1 MVFVDGL
8 TQKSKLTKFYYLVIV
23 KFNQDMLDND
33 ANLHD
38 ANEDKVDEKIPETE
52 DHPKQEVTQAESS
65 IDEGEIESTEDQQV
79 ENTTSQDSNL
89 DEENISVVKSEEET
103 YDDLN
108 LEQLLK
114 ELDKKVSSGRVQHHK
129 HDIEA
134 LSKQIEPKLSHIFD
148 KKKEDFINTGGEL
161 KDFDAKIPE
170 KKAYIDLIRR
180 YKSEKVKY
188 YHELEKSFQN
198 NLITRKKLIEELK
211 GLVGIDQPIS
221 ETYKQF
227 KDLQSRWRESGHV
240 PRAEANNIWKTYH
253 HHVSIF
259 YDFLHLNREF
269 RDLDYK
275 YNYEEKL
282 KIIEKA
288 EELGKMENVQ
298 KAFRNLQELHKRW
311 KDELG
316 PIAKE
321 HGETLWERFSEATK
335 LIHEKRQFFQ
345 KNQTEIFKSNYEKK
359 IAIIAQME
367 KLVEVEIKTH
377 NEMQKMIRDMESLR
391 SSFFECG
398 HVRRSDNEKIW
409 AMFKAVMRLF
419 SRKRNT
425 FYKSLKKEYSDNF
438 KQRMELVEQAEGFLQ
453 TDDFA
458 ATTPK
463 VIALQKKWKEMG
475 PVSRKQNDKAWKLFR
490 KACNDYFTLLDDR
503 KNKLSEGEQ
512 QAFEKK
518 DKLLKKIQ
526 SEESLDRTNID
537 QLIEEWTK
545 IGSVGQKTNQI
556 NSEFV
561 GAIENALKKMG
572 EDKESIASFKYQLK
586 LKLMGDRTELV
597 EKEKSQIKQRLDK
610 AKQEYIQ
617 LETNMEFFS
626 KSSSENPLVN
636 KVMKDLEKQKKII
649 DGLQQK
655 LNAFKRV

>member
-1 MVFVDGL
+1 M
-8 TQKSKLTKFYYLVIV
+8 IV
-23 KFNQDMLDND
+23 KVNQDMLDND
-33 ANLHD
+33 ANLQD

-52 DHPKQEVTQAESS
+52 DQPKQEVTQAEPST
-65 IDEGEIESTEDQQV
+65 DEGEIENFEDQQG
-79 ENTTSQDSNL
+79 ENTTSEESNL
-89 DEENISVVKSEEET
+89 DEDESSVAESEEES

-114 ELDKKVSSGRVQHHK
+114 TLDKKVSSGKAQHHK
-129 HDIEA
+129 REVEA
-134 LSKQIEPKLSHIFD
+134 LSKQIEPKLSQIFE
-148 KKKEDFINTGGEL
+148 KKKEDFINAGGERE
-161 KDFDAKIPE
+161 DFDAKIPE
-170 KKAYIDLIRR
+170 KTNYDDLIRR
-180 YKSEKVKY
+180 YKSEKARY
-188 YHELEKSFQN
+188 YQELEKSFQN
-198 NLITRKKLIEELK
+198 NLVIRKNLIEELK
-211 GLVGIDQPIS
+211 GLIGIDQPIS
-221 ETYKQF
+221 DTYKEF
-227 KDLQSRWRESGHV
+227 KDLQARWRESGHV
-240 PRAEANNIWKTYH
+240 PRADANNIWKTYH
-253 HHVSIF
+253 HHVGIF

-269 RDLDYK
+269 RELDFK

-282 KIIEKA
+282 KIIEQA
-288 EELGKMENVQ
+288 EALGKMDNIQ

-335 LIHEKRQFFQ
+335 VIHEKRQFFQ
-345 KNQTEIFKSNYEKK
+345 KNQTDIYKANYEKK
-359 IAIIAQME
+359 KTIIEQME
-367 KLVEVEIKTH
+367 QLTEVEIKTH

-391 SSFFECG
+391 TSFFECG
-398 HVRRSDNEKIW
+398 HVSRSNNAEIW
-409 AMFKAVMRLF
+409 AMFKGVMRLF
-419 SRKRNT
+419 GRKRNA
-425 FYKSLKKEYSDNF
+425 FYKSLKRDYSENF
-438 KQRMELVEQAEGFLQ
+438 KQRMELVKQAEAFLHAE
-453 TDDFA
+453 DFA

-463 VIALQKKWKEMG
+463 VIALQRKWKEMG

-490 KACNDYFTLLDDR
+490 KACNDYFALLDDR

-512 QAFEKK
+512 QAFEEK
-518 DKLLKKIQ
+518 DKLLKKLQ
-526 SEESLDRTNID
+526 SEEGLDRTSID

-561 GAIENALKKMG
+561 ATIENALKKLG

-586 LKLMGDRTELV
+586 LKLMGDRTELIQ
-597 EKEKSQIKQRLDK
+597 KEKSQIKQRLDK

-626 KSSSENPLVN
+626 KSSSENPLVS
-636 KVMKDLEKQKKII
+636 KVMKDLEKQKKTI